1 MVLARWMYLKRRCPA
16 PPQNAR
22 AWVGCV
28 ALFLTMGAGMLDSV
42 AALLARDVEK
52 RWLVAFVRRMTLTC
66 PLGQGTLCCWRAL
79 SGLCGVIVY
88 SGFENPR
95 RHPGAR
101 GMAYAALYFYPY
113 GLFSAFGGAT
123 LGAAQTCLRT

>member
-1 MVLARWMYLKRRCPA
+1 MLPFVL
-16 PPQNAR
+16 
-22 AWVGCV
+22 
-28 ALFLTMGAGMLDSV
+28 
-42 AALLARDVEK
+42 
-52 RWLVAFVRRMTLTC
+52 RMTLPCLWQGALGECRAALPC
-66 PLGQGTLCCWRAL
+66 PLGQGTLCFWRAL

-95 RHPGAR
+95 RHPGER